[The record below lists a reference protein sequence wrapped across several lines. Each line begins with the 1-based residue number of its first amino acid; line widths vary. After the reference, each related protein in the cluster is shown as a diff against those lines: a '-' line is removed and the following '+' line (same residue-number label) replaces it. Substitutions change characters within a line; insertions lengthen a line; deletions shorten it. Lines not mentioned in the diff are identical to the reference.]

1 MTGLVKIMKNFA
13 PPIMCN
19 MFIPGKNNFNQ
30 RNFQEFATERKRLS
44 NVGLETVSYRCAQ
57 LWTLALDT
65 IKAHLHN

>member
-30 RNFQEFATERKRLS
+30 RNFQEFVTERKRLS
-44 NVGLETVSYRCAQ
+44 NVGWKL
-57 LWTLALDT
+57 
-65 IKAHLHN
+65 

>member
-19 MFIPGKNNFNQ
+19 MFISGKNNFNQ

-44 NVGLETVSYRCAQ
+44 NVGWKL
-57 LWTLALDT
+57 
-65 IKAHLHN
+65 